1 MEAWKKL
8 EEIYKPSG
16 PIRKVTLYKKL
27 LNLRMLESMTM
38 AEYLNSFTEISEKL
52 AEVGIEIAEEL
63 LAIILLSSLPK
74 EYENFV
80 IAIETRDALP
90 TLDMLKVKLIEEGDR
105 RTT

>member
-1 MEAWKKL
+1 
-8 EEIYKPSG
+8 
-16 PIRKVTLYKKL
+16 
-27 LNLRMLESMTM
+27 M